1 MRHSYKN
8 INKNKKLI
16 IIRHSKKPP
25 IDLIIAEK
33 HCFLCKKNYF
43 TFAPRTCTADAHFY
57 CDVYKNYAVFCEL
70 IAIQGRLYY
79 HGHDL
84 EPLYV

>member
-33 HCFLCKKNYF
+33 HCFLCKKTTLHLHHEHAQPMRIFIAMF
-43 TFAPRTCTADAHFY
+43 TKIMQFSA
-57 CDVYKNYAVFCEL
+57 N
-70 IAIQGRLYY
+70 
-79 HGHDL
+79 
-84 EPLYV
+84 